1 MGGGGP
7 DYYIVI
13 DQKTILIII
22 KYQRLNI
29 AILDKLDN
37 FPVACCQTTHVHCA
51 EPGNPWGFS
60 PDDNMGCSHENGY
73 GQ

>member
-1 MGGGGP
+1 LGGGGP

-22 KYQRLNI
+22 KYQTLKI

-51 EPGNPWGFS
+51 EPGNP
-60 PDDNMGCSHENGY
+60 
-73 GQ
+73 

>member
-1 MGGGGP
+1 LGGGGP

-22 KYQRLNI
+22 KYQTLNI

-37 FPVACCQTTHVHCA
+37 VFPVACCQTTHVHCA
-51 EPGNPWGFS
+51 EPGNP
-60 PDDNMGCSHENGY
+60 
-73 GQ
+73 